1 MRIKIDNKER
11 ELDFQGRISDLL
23 DSLSL
28 NPETLVV
35 LKNGKVVSED
45 EKAGNDDILE
55 IISAVS
61 SG

>member
-1 MRIKIDNKER
+1 MKLKIDNKEK
-11 ELDFQGRISDLL
+11 EMDFKGRISDLL

-45 EKAGNDDILE
+45 EKAGNNDILE

>member
-1 MRIKIDNKER
+1 M
-11 ELDFQGRISDLL
+11 DFKGRISDLL

-45 EKAGNDDILE
+45 EKAGNNDILE